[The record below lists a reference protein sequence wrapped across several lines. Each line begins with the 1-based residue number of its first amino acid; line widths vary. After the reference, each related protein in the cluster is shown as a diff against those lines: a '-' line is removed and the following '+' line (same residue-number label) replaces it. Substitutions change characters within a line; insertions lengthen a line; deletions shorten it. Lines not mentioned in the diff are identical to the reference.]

1 MRVLTFT
8 NLYPSARQPRHGIF
22 VEHRMRQLSAS
33 GRASVRVVAPVP
45 WMPLAQRWSARHAQ
59 LARVAP
65 VEERHGITVQRP
77 RFLAVPGL
85 TSWMNPL
92 SMALSVWPAVRR
104 LQQQQD
110 FDLIDAH
117 FVFPDGAAA
126 LLLGRWLGK
135 PVVVTA
141 RGTDINAFP
150 RYAVPRRWIRW
161 VTRNADA
168 LVTVSAALRQTW
180 LELGGIEPQRVAV
193 LRNGVDLSLFTAG
206 DREAARAEL
215 GFNGPTLL
223 SVGHL
228 VADKGHHLVVD
239 TLTLVP
245 ELSAVIV
252 GEGPL
257 QRELL
262 QHARGIGV
270 EARLQLVGNVPQSA
284 LARYYLAA
292 DATVLASKSEG
303 MPNVLLESLACGTPV
318 IATAVGGNAEVVS
331 APVAGELISERS
343 AAAVAAAWTRLRAV
357 PIDRLAVRRH
367 AEQFGWAPT
376 VAGLLQ
382 LFEQVIRQRGLG
394 SVARPEAPARGSR

>member
-8 NLYPSARQPRHGIF
+8 NLYPSAAQPRHGIF
-22 VEHRMRQLSAS
+22 VEHRMRQLVAS
-33 GRASVRVVAPVP
+33 GRAGVRVVAPVP
-45 WMPLAQRWSARHAQ
+45 WLPLARHWSARYAQ

-65 VEERHGITVQRP
+65 LEERNGIAVHRP

-85 TSWMNPL
+85 TSWINPL
-92 SMALSVWPAVRR
+92 LMALSALPTVRR
-104 LQQQQD
+104 LQRQQD

-126 LLLGRWLGK
+126 VLLGRWLGK

-150 RYAVPRRWIRW
+150 RHAVPRRWIRW
-161 VTRNADA
+161 VTRHATA
-168 LVTVSAALRQTW
+168 LVTVSAALRQSW
-180 LELGGIEPQRVAV
+180 LDLGVEPQRVAV
-193 LRNGVDLSLFTAG
+193 LRNGVDLALFAAG

-215 GFNGPTLL
+215 GFSGPTLL

-228 VADKGHHLVVD
+228 VSDKGHQLLVD
-239 TLTLVP
+239 ALPLIP
-245 ELSAVIV
+245 AASAVIV
-252 GEGPL
+252 GEGPM
-257 QRELL
+257 RAELL
-262 QHARGIGV
+262 QRARDLRV
-270 EARLQLVGNVPQSA
+270 EARVRLVGNVPQTA

-318 IATAVGGNAEVVS
+318 IASSVGGNAEVVS
-331 APVAGELISERS
+331 ARVAGELLSERS
-343 AAAVAAAWTRLRAV
+343 AAAIAAAWSRLVAAG
-357 PIDRLAVRRH
+357 IDRQAVRHH

-382 LFEQVIRQRGLG
+382 LFEQLTQPPDLGAECRQP
-394 SVARPEAPARGSR
+394 SARSSH

>member
-8 NLYPSARQPRHGIF
+8 NLYPSAAQPRHGIF
-22 VEHRMRQLSAS
+22 VEHRVRQLVAS
-33 GRASVRVVAPVP
+33 GRADIRVVAPVP
-45 WMPLAQRWSARHAQ
+45 WLPLARFWSARHAK
-59 LARVAP
+59 LARAARSDQ
-65 VEERHGITVQRP
+65 RHGITVQRG
-77 RFLAVPGL
+77 RFLAIPGL
-85 TSWMNPL
+85 TSWINPL
-92 SMALSVWPAVRR
+92 LMALSALPRVRK
-104 LQQQQD
+104 LQRQQD

-126 LLLGRWLGK
+126 VLLGRWLGK

-141 RGTDINAFP
+141 RGTDINGFP

-161 VTRNADA
+161 VTRHADA

-180 LELGGIEPQRVAV
+180 LDLGVEAERVVV
-193 LRNGVDLSLFTAG
+193 LRNGVDLSLFVAG

-215 GFNGPTLL
+215 GFTGPTLL

-228 VADKGHHLVVD
+228 VRDKGHHLVVG
-239 TLTLVP
+239 TLALVP
-245 ELSAVIV
+245 ELNAVVI

-257 QRELL
+257 RAELL
-262 QHARGIGV
+262 QHARAVGV
-270 EARLQLVGNVPQSA
+270 EARLRLVDNQPQAA

-318 IATAVGGNAEVVS
+318 IATNVGGNAEVVS
-331 APVAGELISERS
+331 AAVAGELIAERS
-343 AAAVAAAWTRLRAV
+343 DAAIAAAWGRLRAR
-357 PIDRLAVRRH
+357 IDRPAVRRH

-382 LFEQVIRQRGLG
+382 LFEQVTRQRDRAD
-394 SVARPEAPARGSR
+394 SRRQPSARSSH

>member
-8 NLYPSARQPRHGIF
+8 NLYPSAAQPRHGIF
-22 VEHRMRQLSAS
+22 IEHRMRQLVAS

-45 WMPLAQRWSARHAQ
+45 WMPLARHWSARHAQ

-65 VEERHGITVQRP
+65 VEERHGITVLRP

-85 TSWMNPL
+85 SSWLNPL
-92 SMALSVWPAVRR
+92 SMALSAWPIVRK
-104 LQQQQD
+104 LLQQQD

-150 RYAVPRRWIRW
+150 RYAVPRRRIRW
-161 VTRNADA
+161 VTRQAHA
-168 LVTVSAALRQTW
+168 LVTVSAALRQRW
-180 LELGGIEPQRVAV
+180 LDVGAAPERVAV
-193 LRNGVDLSLFTAG
+193 LRNGVDLSLFNAG
-206 DREAARAEL
+206 DREAARAAL
-215 GFNGPTLL
+215 GFTGPTLL

-245 ELSAVIV
+245 ELTAVII
-252 GEGPL
+252 GEGRL
-257 QRELL
+257 HAELL
-262 QHARGIGV
+262 QHARGVGV
-270 EARLQLVGNVPQSA
+270 EARLHLVGNQSQTA

-318 IATAVGGNAEVVS
+318 IATAVGGSAEVVS
-331 APVAGELISERS
+331 AAVAGELITERS
-343 AAAVAAAWTRLRAV
+343 GAAIAEAWGRLQPR
-357 PIDRLAVRRH
+357 IDRQAVRRH

-376 VAGLLQ
+376 VTGLIQ
-382 LFEQVIRQRGLG
+382 LFEQVTRQRDLAD
-394 SVARPEAPARGSR
+394 SRQAQARSSH

>member
-8 NLYPSARQPRHGIF
+8 NLYPSAALPRHGIF
-22 VEHRMRQLSAS
+22 VEHRMRQLAAS

-45 WMPLAQRWSARHAQ
+45 WMPFAHRWSARHAQ
-59 LARVAP
+59 LARVAA
-65 VEERHGITVQRP
+65 VEQRHGIEVRYA
-77 RFLAVPGL
+77 RFLAIPGV
-85 TSWMNPL
+85 TSWINPL
-92 SMALSVWPAVRR
+92 LMALGALSTVRE
-104 LQQQQD
+104 LQREQD
-110 FDLIDAH
+110 FDVIDAH

-126 LLLGRWLGK
+126 LLLGRWLDK

-161 VTRNADA
+161 VTRHADA
-168 LVTVSAALRQTW
+168 LVTVSAALRQAW
-180 LELGGIEPQRVAV
+180 LDLGIEPQRVAV
-193 LRNGVDLSLFTAG
+193 LRNGVDLTLFAAG

-215 GFNGPTLL
+215 GFTAPTLL

-239 TLTLVP
+239 ALKLIP
-245 ELSAVIV
+245 DANAVIV

-257 QRELL
+257 HAELMQR
-262 QHARGIGV
+262 ARNLGV
-270 EARLQLVGNVPQSA
+270 DKRVRLVGNVPQAA

-303 MPNVLLESLACGTPV
+303 MPNVLLESLACGTQV

-331 APVAGELISERS
+331 TDVAGELISERT
-343 AAAVAAAWTRLRAV
+343 AAAIAQAWNRVRAAGA
-357 PIDRLAVRRH
+357 DRQAVRRH

-376 VAGLLQ
+376 VNGLLQ
-382 LFEQVIRQRGLG
+382 LFEQVMRQRGPDAEPQA
-394 SVARPEAPARGSR
+394 SARTSH

>member
-8 NLYPSARQPRHGIF
+8 NLYPSAAQPRHGIF
-22 VEHRMRQLSAS
+22 VEHRIRQLAAS
-33 GRASVRVVAPVP
+33 GRVSVRVVAPVP
-45 WMPLAQRWSARHAQ
+45 WVPLARRWSARHAQ

-65 VEERHGITVQRP
+65 VEERHGINVRHT

-85 TSWMNPL
+85 SSWVNPL
-92 SMALSVWPAVRR
+92 SMALSAWPTVRK

-141 RGTDINAFP
+141 RGTDINTFP
-150 RYAVPRRWIRW
+150 QYAMPRRWIRW
-161 VTRNADA
+161 VTRHADA
-168 LVTVSAALRQTW
+168 LITVSAALRQTW
-180 LELGGIEPQRVAV
+180 LDVGAEPERVAV
-193 LRNGVDLSLFTAG
+193 LRNGVDLSLFVAG

-215 GFNGPTLL
+215 GFTGPTLL

-239 TLTLVP
+239 TLTLHP
-245 ELSAVIV
+245 ELNAVIV
-252 GEGPL
+252 GEGRL
-257 QRELL
+257 QAELL
-262 QHARGIGV
+262 QHARGVGV
-270 EARLQLVGNVPQSA
+270 EARLRLVGNQSQAA

-318 IATAVGGNAEVVS
+318 IATAVGGSTEVVS
-331 APVAGELISERS
+331 AAVAGELITERS
-343 AAAVAAAWTRLRAV
+343 GAAIAEAWSRLRAR
-357 PIDRLAVRRH
+357 IDRQGVRRH
-367 AEQFGWAPT
+367 AEQFGWTPT
-376 VAGLLQ
+376 VAGLMQ
-382 LFEQVIRQRGLG
+382 LFEQVTRQRGLAD
-394 SVARPEAPARGSR
+394 SRRQAPAGSSH